1 MHSVVLELGSF
12 ASWEDV
18 EACSLDAVIAG
29 WLGALLGDT
38 GGGSS
43 RGGRGGLSGVCGGG
57 QGNPGGAASAAGSGR
72 PRRAHAEQPP
82 EAIWAALKT
91 VLQRMRVS
99 KAELRENVGG

>member
-1 MHSVVLELGSF
+1 MHSVVLELGTF

-29 WLGALLGDT
+29 WLGALLGGT

-43 RGGRGGLSGVCGGG
+43 GGGRGGSSGVC
-57 QGNPGGAASAAGSGR
+57 PGGTASASGSGR
-72 PRRAHAEQPP
+72 SRRAHAEQPP

-99 KAELRENVGG
+99 KAELQRMRAGEF